1 MKTRLETSRDG
12 CSSRQVSR
20 AALTSGLPCSDACR
34 VFFEAPADMAEIAV
48 EPGSAGFDSPLG
60 EFYDQLVQSCIRRAP
75 HKLAHQRVMGGKLVF
90 AIPTH
95 ALRLIYFWIDHVHE
109 FGLYKLIVI
118 RAAVWPVLRP
128 TASISSRRK

>member
-75 HKLAHQRVMGGKLVF
+75 HKLAHQLIMGGKLVL
-90 AIPTH
+90 AVAAH
-95 ALRLIYFWIDHVHE
+95 ALGHKAACRLGMLHQFDHGAGGHIE
-109 FGLYKLIVI
+109 PFGHRI
-118 RAAVWPVLRP
+118 A
-128 TASISSRRK
+128 

>member
-75 HKLAHQRVMGGKLVF
+75 HKLAHQRVMRSEEHTSELQSPMYLVC
-90 AIPTH
+90 
-95 ALRLIYFWIDHVHE
+95 RLLLE
-109 FGLYKLIVI
+109 K
-118 RAAVWPVLRP
+118 
-128 TASISSRRK
+128 KK

>member
-1 MKTRLETSRDG
+1 
-12 CSSRQVSR
+12 
-20 AALTSGLPCSDACR
+20 
-34 VFFEAPADMAEIAV
+34 MAEIAV

-95 ALRLIYFWIDHVHE
+95 ALRYKAACRLGMLHQLDHGAGRHIE
-109 FGLYKLIVI
+109 PLGDRI
-118 RAAVWPVLRP
+118 A
-128 TASISSRRK
+128 